1 MCIRDRLQKIALV
14 TDSSCD
20 LGEKTRRDN
29 NIEMLPFRI
38 IYKDK
43 EFLDQVNITHDELYK
58 SLSEEI
64 PTTSLPDLE
73 YTENLVCRLKEE
85 GYTDVI
91 VITVSSRL
99 SGTLNSIK
107 LLVEDHKELN
117 FHFYDSKTLGFPVGA
132 LVLEA
137 SLMIRAGLTPE
148 EIIDKLHEV
157 KTKLHAYVTLNTLE
171 FLRKGGRIG
180 RVAGAVGEI
189 LHLKPIISANEEGEL
204 YPWGKCRGRKQAI
217 SKLRSIIHERLE
229 NSRCKVWILSGAS
242 HDEAVALYE
251 SVKSHTNISHISLEM
266 IGATMGVHTG
276 PGALGVCILEE

>member
-1 MCIRDRLQKIALV
+1 MQKIALV

>member
-1 MCIRDRLQKIALV
+1 MQKIALV

-43 EFLDQVNITHDELYK
+43 EFLDQVNITQDELYK

-73 YTENLVCRLKEE
+73 YTENLFRRLKEE

-91 VITVSSRL
+91 VVTVSSRL
-99 SGTLNSIK
+99 SGTLNSVK
-107 LLVEDHKELN
+107 LLIEDHKEIK
-117 FHFYDSKTLGFPVGA
+117 FHLYDSKTLGFPVGA

-137 SLMIRAGLTPE
+137 SSMIRAGLTPE

-157 KTKLHAYVTLNTLE
+157 KIKLHAFVTLNTLE

-180 RVAGAVGEI
+180 RVAGA
-189 LHLKPIISANEEGEL
+189 GEL

-229 NSRCKVWILSGAS
+229 NARCKVWILNGAS
-242 HDEAVALYE
+242 YDEAVALYE

>member
-1 MCIRDRLQKIALV
+1 MQKIALV

-242 HDEAVALYE
+242 HD
-251 SVKSHTNISHISLEM
+251 
-266 IGATMGVHTG
+266 
-276 PGALGVCILEE
+276 

>member
-1 MCIRDRLQKIALV
+1 MQKIALV

-157 KTKLHAYVTLNTLE
+157 KIKLHAFVTLNTLE

>member
-1 MCIRDRLQKIALV
+1 MQKIALV

-99 SGTLNSIK
+99 SGTINSIK

>member
-1 MCIRDRLQKIALV
+1 MQKIALI

-20 LGEKTRRDN
+20 LGEKIRLEN

-38 IYKDK
+38 IYRDR
-43 EFLDQVNITHDELYK
+43 EFLDQISISHEELYN
-58 SLSEEI
+58 SLKNEI

-73 YTENLVCRLKEE
+73 YTDNLLCRLNEE
-85 GYTDVI
+85 KYTDVV

-107 LLVEDHKELN
+107 LLVEDHKELK

-137 SLMIRAGLTPE
+137 SYMIKEGLSAE
-148 EIIDKLHEV
+148 EIVDKLHDI
-157 KTKLHAYVTLNTLE
+157 KTRLHAYVTLNTLE
-171 FLRKGGRIG
+171 YLRRGGRIG

-189 LHLKPIISANEEGEL
+189 LHLKPIISSSEEGEL
-204 YPWGKCRGRKQAI
+204 YAWGKCRGRKQAI
-217 SKLRSIIHERLE
+217 SKLRSIINERLE
-229 NSRCKVWILSGAS
+229 NTRCKVWILSGAA
-242 HDEAVALYE
+242 HDEAAALLE
-251 SVKSHTNISHISLEM
+251 SVRNNTNLTHISVEM

-276 PGALGVCILEE
+276 PGALGICILEE

>member
-1 MCIRDRLQKIALV
+1 MQKIALV

-43 EFLDQVNITHDELYK
+43 EFLDQVNITHDELYE

-73 YTENLVCRLKEE
+73 YTENLICRLKEE

-148 EIIDKLHEV
+148 EIIDKLYEV

-229 NSRCKVWILSGAS
+229 NARCKVWILSGAS

-251 SVKSHTNISHISLEM
+251 SIKSHTNISHISLEM

>member
-1 MCIRDRLQKIALV
+1 MQKIALV

-180 RVAGAVGEI
+180 RVAGAVGEV

>member
-1 MCIRDRLQKIALV
+1 MQKIALV

-64 PTTSLPDLE
+64 PTTALPDLE

>member
-1 MCIRDRLQKIALV
+1 MQKIALV

-276 PGALGVCILEE
+276 LGALGVCILEE

>member
-1 MCIRDRLQKIALV
+1 MQKIALV

-58 SLSEEI
+58 SLSEEV

>member
-1 MCIRDRLQKIALV
+1 MQKIALV

-229 NSRCKVWILSGAS
+229 NARCKVWILSGAS

>member
-1 MCIRDRLQKIALV
+1 MQKIALV

-43 EFLDQVNITHDELYK
+43 EFLDQVNITQDELYK

-73 YTENLVCRLKEE
+73 YTENLFRRLKEE

-91 VITVSSRL
+91 VVTVSSRL
-99 SGTLNSIK
+99 SGTLNSVK
-107 LLVEDHKELN
+107 LLIEDHKEIK
-117 FHFYDSKTLGFPVGA
+117 FHLYDSKTL
-132 LVLEA
+132 
-137 SLMIRAGLTPE
+137 GLTPE

-157 KTKLHAYVTLNTLE
+157 KIKLHAFVTLNTLE

-189 LHLKPIISANEEGEL
+189 LNLKPIISANEEGEL

-229 NSRCKVWILSGAS
+229 NARCKVWILNGAS
-242 HDEAVALYE
+242 YDEAVALYE

>member
-1 MCIRDRLQKIALV
+1 MQKIALV

-29 NIEMLPFRI
+29 NVEMLPFRI

-137 SLMIRAGLTPE
+137 SLMIRAGLTPK

-204 YPWGKCRGRKQAI
+204 YSWGKCRGRKQVI

-229 NSRCKVWILSGAS
+229 NARCKVWILSGAS

>member
-1 MCIRDRLQKIALV
+1 MQKIALV

-251 SVKSHTNISHISLEM
+251 SVKSHTNISRISLEM

>member
-1 MCIRDRLQKIALV
+1 MQKIALV

-73 YTENLVCRLKEE
+73 YTENLECRLKEE
-85 GYTDVI
+85 GNTAVI

-229 NSRCKVWILSGAS
+229 NARCKVWILSGAS

>member
-1 MCIRDRLQKIALV
+1 MQKIALV

-43 EFLDQVNITHDELYK
+43 EFLDQVNITQDELYK

-73 YTENLVCRLKEE
+73 YTENLFCRLKEE

-107 LLVEDHKELN
+107 LLIEDHKELK
-117 FHFYDSKTLGFPVGA
+117 FHLYDSKTLGFPVGA

-137 SLMIRAGLTPE
+137 SSMIREGLAPE
-148 EIIDKLHEV
+148 EIIDKLSEV
-157 KTKLHAYVTLNTLE
+157 KTKLHAFVTLNTLE

-189 LHLKPIISANEEGEL
+189 LNLKPIISSNEEGEL

-229 NSRCKVWILSGAS
+229 NARCKVWILNGAS
-242 HDEAVALYE
+242 YDEAVALYE

-266 IGATMGVHTG
+266 IGASMGVHTG
-276 PGALGVCILEE
+276 PGALGICILEE

>member
-1 MCIRDRLQKIALV
+1 MQKIALV

-107 LLVEDHKELN
+107 LLVEDHKELK

-229 NSRCKVWILSGAS
+229 NARCKVWILSGAS